1 MEATVDFHRWKEDR
15 DGRGGEEDLPEA
27 LNAGGINFI
36 GLPGMGS
43 RVGAG
48 ARRWVD
54 GVEGDLAEGSDV
66 RPAGFEF
73 DGGDVETAAFAMGG
87 GDPPEDVEGHMF
99 GDKALERGS
108 IEDGVG

>member
-1 MEATVDFHRWKEDR
+1 ELNVWKEDW
-15 DGRGGEEDLPEA
+15 DGGGCEEEWREEM
-27 LNAGGINFI
+27 NADGINLM
-36 GLPGMGS
+36 GLTGMGS
-43 RVGAG
+43 GVGGG

-54 GVEGDLAEGSDV
+54 GVEGDLAEGPDV

-87 GDPPEDVEGHMF
+87 GDPTEDVERHMF
-99 GDKALERGS
+99 GDEALERGS